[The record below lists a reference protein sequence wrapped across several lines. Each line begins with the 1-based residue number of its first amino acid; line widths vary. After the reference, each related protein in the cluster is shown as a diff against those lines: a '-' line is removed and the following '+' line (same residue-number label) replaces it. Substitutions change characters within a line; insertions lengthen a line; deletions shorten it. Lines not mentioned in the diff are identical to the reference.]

1 MALAA
6 QVNARIDPELK
17 RSGDK
22 GLAAA
27 GISPTEGVRALYELA
42 SLYAKKPSKLIAALY
57 PKAEEQ
63 AEKTAADARARKLKL
78 IDEGA
83 SIVADARAELGI
95 SASPSAIAPSF
106 DDLVERAYDDK
117 YGAFM
122 GWPE

>member
-1 MALAA
+1 MSLAA

-17 RSGDK
+17 RSGDE

-27 GISPTEGVRALYELA
+27 GISPTEGVRALYALA
-42 SLYAKKPSKLIAALY
+42 SLYAKKPRKLIAALY

-63 AEKTAADARARKLKL
+63 AERAAADTRARKLKL

-95 SASPSAIAPSF
+95 SASSNVVAPSF
-106 DDLVERAYDDK
+106 DDLIESAYDDK

-122 GWPE
+122 GWHE

>member
-6 QVNARIDPELK
+6 QVNARINPELK
-17 RSGDK
+17 RSGDE

-27 GISPTEGVRALYELA
+27 GISPTEGVRALYALA
-42 SLYAKKPSKLIAALY
+42 SLYAKKPRKLIAALY
-57 PKAEEQ
+57 PKAQEQ
-63 AEKTAADARARKLKL
+63 AERSAADAKARKLKL

-95 SASPSAIAPSF
+95 SASSSAAVPSF

-122 GWPE
+122 GWHE

>member
-42 SLYAKKPSKLIAALY
+42 SLYAKKPRKLIAALY

-117 YGAFM
+117 YSAFM

>member
-42 SLYAKKPSKLIAALY
+42 SLYAKKPRKLIAALY

-122 GWPE
+122 RWPE

>member
-42 SLYAKKPSKLIAALY
+42 SLYAKKPRKLIAALY
-57 PKAEEQ
+57 PKAQEQ
-63 AEKTAADARARKLKL
+63 AQKPAADAKARKLKL
-78 IDEGA
+78 VDEGA
-83 SIVADARAELGI
+83 SIVADACAELGI
-95 SASPSAIAPSF
+95 STSSSAVAPSF
-106 DDLVERAYDDK
+106 DDLIERAYDDK

>member
-27 GISPTEGVRALYELA
+27 GISPTEGVRALYALA
-42 SLYAKKPSKLIAALY
+42 SLYAKKPRKLIAALY

-63 AEKTAADARARKLKL
+63 AERAAADTRARKLKL

-106 DDLVERAYDDK
+106 EDLVERAYDDK

>member
-42 SLYAKKPSKLIAALY
+42 SLYAKKPRKLIAALY

-78 IDEGA
+78 IDECA

>member
-1 MALAA
+1 MSLTA

-42 SLYAKKPSKLIAALY
+42 SLYAKTPHKLIAALY
-57 PKAEEQ
+57 PKAHEQ
-63 AEKTAADARARKLKL
+63 AQNAAADARARKLEL
-78 IDEGA
+78 VDEGA
-83 SIVADARAELGI
+83 SIVADACTELGI
-95 SASPSAIAPSF
+95 STPSSAVTPSF
-106 DDLVERAYDDK
+106 DDLIEHAYDDK

>member
-1 MALAA
+1 MTLAA

-27 GISPTEGVRALYELA
+27 GISPTEGVRALYALA
-42 SLYAKKPSKLIAALY
+42 SLYAKKPRKLIAALY
-57 PKAEEQ
+57 PKAQEQ
-63 AEKTAADARARKLKL
+63 AERSAADAKARKLKL

-83 SIVADARAELGI
+83 SIVADTRAELGV
-95 SASPSAIAPSF
+95 STSSSVVAPSF
-106 DDLVERAYDDK
+106 EDLIESAYDDK

-122 GWPE
+122 GWHE

>member
-1 MALAA
+1 MTLAA

-42 SLYAKKPSKLIAALY
+42 SLYAKKPRKLIAALY

-63 AEKTAADARARKLKL
+63 AEKTAAGARARKLKL